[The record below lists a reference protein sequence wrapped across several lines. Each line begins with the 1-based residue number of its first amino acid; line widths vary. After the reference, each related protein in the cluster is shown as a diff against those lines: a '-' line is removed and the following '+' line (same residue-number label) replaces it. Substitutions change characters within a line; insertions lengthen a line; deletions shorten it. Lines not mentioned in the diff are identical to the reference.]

1 MPSSGRGVGIAEF
14 PVPHGLGFA
23 FLGVFKHLQGVG
35 EQRPVKKPQAAMVLE
50 ACRHGHVPTGVHVGG
65 LAPFGHRFHPGL
77 LQETGQD
84 REMTFPSHGHKM
96 RKEVAVA
103 TKSMVG
109 CYPCRMTTAR
119 TIQQLHP
126 AVETPMA
133 DLVTFRALPTGS
145 LPSLNPFLFLN
156 HHGPQVYPPNNGG
169 LPFGPH
175 PHKGF
180 ETLTFV
186 FDGQVAHSDS
196 TGETFVT
203 GPGGVQWMTAG
214 RGIEHAEVS
223 PDGFLES
230 GGLPEIIQVWMNLLS
245 SLKRTEPWY
254 RGFFESEELLH
265 VSEPEGLGRVR
276 VAGEVHGQ
284 RARAVLDGPVHV
296 LVDAEAERALCH
308 GDSGGPGRHAVR
320 RSWGS

>member
-1 MPSSGRGVGIAEF
+1 
-14 PVPHGLGFA
+14 
-23 FLGVFKHLQGVG
+23 
-35 EQRPVKKPQAAMVLE
+35 
-50 ACRHGHVPTGVHVGG
+50 
-65 LAPFGHRFHPGL
+65 
-77 LQETGQD
+77 
-84 REMTFPSHGHKM
+84 
-96 RKEVAVA
+96 
-103 TKSMVG
+103 
-109 CYPCRMTTAR
+109 MTTAR

-126 AVETPMA
+126 ALETPMA

-156 HHGPQVYPPNNGG
+156 HHGPQVYPPDNGG

-223 PDGFLES
+223 PDGFWS
-230 GGLPEIIQVWMNLLS
+230 PAGRSKS
-245 SLKRTEPWY
+245 SRY
-254 RGFFESEELLH
+254 G
-265 VSEPEGLGRVR
+265 
-276 VAGEVHGQ
+276 
-284 RARAVLDGPVHV
+284 
-296 LVDAEAERALCH
+296 
-308 GDSGGPGRHAVR
+308 
-320 RSWGS
+320 